1 MTNSPPLYT
10 PPAGPNPVEP
20 GVKQNNGVG
29 LAALIVGIVA
39 LVFAIIPVVSF
50 IAWLPALA
58 AIVLGIVG
66 LVLKGRKKLLAGLG
80 LGLGVVAW
88 GVAIIVSIV
97 SALGVVAAAGGAL
110 ESIDPTVIA
119 EDPAETETESP
130 AAGEAPAAAEGLL
143 TYEVTSDAAV
153 ISNVTYMTATAD
165 GSGQEQA
172 TDTASPFLKE
182 QTVAT
187 DIFKMGIFSLVAQA
201 TGDATTISC
210 KITYEGEV
218 IAEQT
223 STGAYSV
230 VTCSGTSN

>member
-1 MTNSPPLYT
+1 MTTTPPPYT
-10 PPAGPNPVEP
+10 PSSAPAPTAP

-39 LVFAIIPVVSF
+39 FVFAIIPVLSF

-66 LVLKGRKKLLAGLG
+66 LALKGRKKLFAGLG

-97 SALGVVAAAGGAL
+97 SAIGVVAAAGDAI
-110 ESIDPTVIA
+110 ESMEPSIA
-119 EDPAETETESP
+119 AESP
-130 AAGEAPAAAEGLL
+130 AADTETGTAPEEPAAGTEGLL
-143 TYEVTSDAAV
+143 TYEVSSDAAV
-153 ISNVTYMTATAD
+153 ITNVTYMTATAD
-165 GSGQEQA
+165 GTGQEQA
-172 TDTASPFLKE
+172 SETAAPFSKELSVPTD
-182 QTVAT
+182 V
-187 DIFKMGIFSLVAQA
+187 FKMGIFSLVAQA

-210 KITYEGEV
+210 RITYEGEI